1 MMENTYSQRVAGAFE
16 IVDYVL
22 LIPAAIGAFVGL
34 LAIAWSPLF
43 TLLMYTV
50 LIIGIV
56 LLVGYFKHSRNTL
69 DSKYIASAILG
80 LRIFLAREMRVRIK
94 PHASGVGKG

>member
-43 TLLMYTV
+43 MLLMTR
-50 LIIGIV
+50 
-56 LLVGYFKHSRNTL
+56 F
-69 DSKYIASAILG
+69 
-80 LRIFLAREMRVRIK
+80 
-94 PHASGVGKG
+94 